1 MNFRLTACA
10 CSNKFCKNYK
20 VNKKITDKLDIKT
33 NSLNHFGTLNKKGG
47 VLYAYRCLQSN
58 TTDLRNTA
66 IAKQAVA
73 NVPDVREDLVSSLKQ
88 QIDNDTYEVDADD
101 FAGKLLEKYGGL
113 F

>member
-1 MNFRLTACA
+1 M
-10 CSNKFCKNYK
+10 
-20 VNKKITDKLDIKT
+20 D
-33 NSLNHFGTLNKKGG
+33 
-47 VLYAYRCLQSN
+47 
-58 TTDLRNTA
+58 TA